1 MLSDAMDLPK
11 VKVGSCRCTYNTT
24 GHSTATRIGSTGGD
38 EMCNLYLMFYTLSAQ
53 VTVNFCS
60 SSLEINFRTISWCAQ
75 MNRTPLWPASFPGD
89 PGWNFLSYLSFTA
102 AATLLCLLDRSWSI
116 RQKVGWSLQDKL
128 KGWSMTNLCDKY
140 DKLIPIWSIYMI
152 KLKGWSY
159 QFGPFIWWV

>member
-1 MLSDAMDLPK
+1 MDLPK

-75 MNRTPLWPASFPGD
+75 MNRTPL
-89 PGWNFLSYLSFTA
+89 
-102 AATLLCLLDRSWSI
+102 
-116 RQKVGWSLQDKL
+116 
-128 KGWSMTNLCDKY
+128 
-140 DKLIPIWSIYMI
+140 
-152 KLKGWSY
+152 
-159 QFGPFIWWV
+159 